1 MNIILSQIW
10 FLMQRDLFPHLE
22 REIAPLSDKENK
34 LVCVL
39 ELVRIE
45 EFVPRRWWSRGRPW
59 KERSLLARAFVSKM
73 VYNLSTTEELIERLG
88 KDDNLR
94 RLCGWEKG
102 EKLPSES
109 TFSRVFHSFA
119 ANKLP
124 QRVHEALLEKYERER
139 IVGHISPDS
148 TDIVAREKAVSKP
161 KDEEEPEP
169 KRKRGR
175 PKRGDDKPI
184 KEPNRLERQT
194 KMRVSE
200 ILNELPKGCDFGFKK
215 KNGRSYYWRGYK
227 LHVDWADGEIPISS
241 ILTSASMH
249 DSQAAIPLA
258 KMSAERVV
266 NLYDL
271 MDSAYDAKEIEEY
284 SAALG
289 HKPIIDCNPRRGKKF
304 KMDPAEKRRYNERST
319 AERGFSMLKESFGG
333 SKIRV
338 RGYKKVMCHLM
349 FGILALTAERLLNL
363 LM

>member
-1 MNIILSQIW
+1 
-10 FLMQRDLFPHLE
+10 MQRELFPHLE
-22 REIAPLSDKENK
+22 KELSPLSDKEKK
-34 LVCVL
+34 LVLVL

-59 KERSLLARAFVSKM
+59 KERSLLARAFVAKM
-73 VYNLSTTEELIERLG
+73 VYNILTTEELIERLD

-94 RLCGWEKG
+94 RLCGWEKV

-109 TFSRVFHSFA
+109 TFSRVFHAFA

-124 QRVHEALLEKYERER
+124 HRVHEALLKKYEAER
-139 IVGHISPDS
+139 LVGHISRDS
-148 TDIVAREKAVSKP
+148 TDIMAREKAVSKP

-175 PKRGDDKPI
+175 PKKGEESLPKKPT
-184 KEPNRLERQT
+184 RLEKQT
-194 KMRVSE
+194 KMKLSE
-200 ILNELPKGCDFGFKK
+200 ILNELPKDCDFGFKK
-215 KNGRSYYWRGYK
+215 KNGRNYYWRGYK
-227 LHVDWADGEIPISS
+227 LHVDWADGEIP
-241 ILTSASMH
+241 MH

-271 MDSAYDAKEIEEY
+271 MDSAYDAAEIEEY

-304 KMDPAEKRRYNERST
+304 KMDPAEKRRYDERST

-333 SKIRV
+333 NKIRV
-338 RGYKKVMCHLM
+338 RGQEKVMCHLM

>member
-1 MNIILSQIW
+1 MS
-10 FLMQRDLFPHLE
+10 
-22 REIAPLSDKENK
+22 PLSDREKK
-34 LVCVL
+34 LVSIL
-39 ELVRIE
+39 ELVRVE
-45 EFVPRRWWSRGRPW
+45 EYVRRRWWSRGRPE
-59 KERSLLARAFVSKM
+59 KERSLLARAYMAKM
-73 VYNLSTTEELIERLG
+73 VYNLSTTEELIERIN
-88 KDDNLR
+88 KDTNLR
-94 RLCGWEKG
+94 GICGFERL

-109 TFSRVFHSFA
+109 TFSRAFREFA
-119 ANKLP
+119 VSKLP
-124 QRVHEALLEKYERER
+124 QRVHEELLKKYESER
-139 IVGHISPDS
+139 LVGHISRDS
-148 TDIVAREKAVSKP
+148 TDVVARERSVNKP
-161 KDEEEPEP
+161 KDVAEPQP

-175 PKRGDDKPI
+175 PKKGEVRLP
-184 KEPNRLERQT
+184 KEPSRLERQT
-194 KMRVSE
+194 KMKLCE
-200 ILNELPKGCDFGFKK
+200 ILSELPKDCDFGFKK
-215 KNGRSYYWRGYK
+215 KNGRNYYWRGYK

-258 KMSAERVV
+258 MLSSQRVV

-271 MDSAYDAKEIEEY
+271 MDSAYDAMLIEEY

-304 KMDPAEKRRYNERST
+304 MMDPAEKRRYDERST

-338 RGYKKVMCHLM
+338 RGYEKVMCHLM